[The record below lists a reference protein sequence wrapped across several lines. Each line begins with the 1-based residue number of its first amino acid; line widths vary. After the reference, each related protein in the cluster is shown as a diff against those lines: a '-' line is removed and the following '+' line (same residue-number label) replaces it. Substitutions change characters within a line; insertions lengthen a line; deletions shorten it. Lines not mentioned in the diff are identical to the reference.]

1 MFRPSR
7 SAAGAAAIIILTALV
22 ATLAPT
28 TAIAGNKTWHVIPAD
43 SVAEARLAKK
53 VIKRIDPAITRVLYR
68 NGGEGNVEVCG
79 YVRTERISAS
89 RKAQWRAGDRRG
101 RTLIMQY
108 QRVHDG
114 KVAFKRLKRT
124 YLNCDATSF
133 GYKFPDRVTV
143 SSRYLKKAKQMR
155 LRWAIYTSAEQ
166 TEVKRAEAL
175 AVRRAGGAL
184 IVTRS
189 INRESTVVRPK
200 INGKLTARQFEK
212 YARAARY

>member
-1 MFRPSR
+1 MFRPR
-7 SAAGAAAIIILTALV
+7 RTAAGAAAIITLTALV
-22 ATLAPT
+22 TTLAPT
-28 TAIAGNKTWHVIPAD
+28 AAIAAKKTWHIIPAD
-43 SVAEARLAKK
+43 SVSDARLAKK
-53 VIKRIDPAITRVLYR
+53 VIKTIDPAITRVVYR

-79 YVRTERISAS
+79 YVRTEKISAS

-108 QRVHDG
+108 QRVVDG
-114 KVAFKRLKRT
+114 KKAFKRLKRT

-143 SSRYLKKAKQMR
+143 SSRYVKRERQMR

-200 INGKLTARQFEK
+200 TNGKLTARQYEK
-212 YARAARY
+212 YKRAARY

>member
-1 MFRPSR
+1 MFRPR
-7 SAAGAAAIIILTALV
+7 RTTAGAAAILTLTALV

-28 TAIAGNKTWHVIPAD
+28 AAVAAKKTWHILPAA

-53 VIKRIDPAITRVLYR
+53 VIKRIDPTITRVVYR

-79 YVRTERISAS
+79 YVRTEKISAS
-89 RKAQWRAGDRRG
+89 RKAQWRAGDRKG

-108 QRVHDG
+108 QRVVAG
-114 KVAFKRLKRT
+114 KKAFKRLKRT

-143 SSRYLKKAKQMR
+143 SSRYVKKQRQMR
-155 LRWAIYTSAEQ
+155 LRWAIYTSAEM

-189 INRESTVVRPK
+189 INRESTVVKPK
-200 INGKLTARQFEK
+200 INGKLTARQYEK
-212 YARAARY
+212 YEKAARY